1 MSAGPDTAPVAVAV
15 APEPSE
21 AVAAYVVRLVAAAP
35 PLSADLRGRLRLLLH
50 TDGALQ

>member
-1 MSAGPDTAPVAVAV
+1 MSAGPNTPRV

-21 AVAAYVVRLVAAAP
+21 AVAAYVTRLVAAAP
-35 PLSADLRGRLRLLLH
+35 PLLNADLRGRLRLLLH

>member
-1 MSAGPDTAPVAVAV
+1 MSAGPNTPRV

-21 AVAAYVVRLVAAAP
+21 AVAAYVARLVAAAP
-35 PLSADLRGRLRLLLH
+35 RLNADLRGRLRLLLH